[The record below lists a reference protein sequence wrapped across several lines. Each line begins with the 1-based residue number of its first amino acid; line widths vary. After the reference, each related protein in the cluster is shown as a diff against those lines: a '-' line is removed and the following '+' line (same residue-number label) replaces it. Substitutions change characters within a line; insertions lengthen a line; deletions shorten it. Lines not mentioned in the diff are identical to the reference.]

1 MEQTH
6 YYPFGLTMSG
16 ISSNALKGSNYPEN
30 RMKYNGKELQNRE
43 FNDGSGL
50 EWYDY
55 GARMYDAQIGRWHT
69 LDPLS
74 EISRRFS
81 PYNYAMN
88 NPIRFIDPDGRAV
101 TEYAWG
107 TSYTGADAQAAFRQ
121 LQGSTADNDDD
132 YVFNE
137 KGRYVR
143 TDKTNKA
150 DRLVIEDSK
159 TKKQTAYGFN
169 DAPTDVSAINYSL
182 NKFGLAGFQ
191 DIQFVFT
198 LSDQRIEEM
207 MKESGVD
214 YKNPMVR
221 LWYLMTESVA
231 GKVDFSAYHL
241 SVEVAREK
249 GYYELDPDEILK
261 QDRGPLFILGSSTER
276 DYFDDSGKEIGPYVS
291 KFTDNNSDYKPNI
304 PREKHGQRTNER
316 GNWNVFKD
324 GKLVGSYDGNW
335 TPKGNPGFFDN
346 LFYKKN

>member
-1 MEQTH
+1 
-6 YYPFGLTMSG
+6 
-16 ISSNALKGSNYPEN
+16 
-30 RMKYNGKELQNRE
+30 MKYNGKELQNRE